1 MNTTVVDYYG
11 DVPILNVMNVAG
23 YSVNING
30 KQRVFLFAR
39 DIAIG
44 GGLVYTQ
51 TKTSIRNF
59 PPKVEENGSDFS
71 AKVEENTSYTYI
83 KWDRVNEYAMDAMP
97 DLIKHDNELQYLC
110 QFPIHEYSYIPQEL
124 AYMIL
129 MRCTSKKAREFKVA
143 LAVDIIPTITN
154 KAIEIMMQNQENYIN
169 YLNQVI
175 TRKDSKISSLNN
187 IIKDHEQEITALKD
201 GINLADI
208 ENLAVEYN
216 VSPYKVQ
223 SILNDLGIYLIY

>member
-1 MNTTVVDYYG
+1 MEATVLNYYG
-11 DVPILNVMNVAG
+11 DVPILNVMNVTG

-44 GGLVYTQ
+44 GGLTRMAKSGHPKSWMSKDTIPEVEV
-51 TKTSIRNF
+51 IRW
-59 PPKVEENGSDFS
+59 
-71 AKVEENTSYTYI
+71 AT
-83 KWDRVNEYAMDAMP
+83 VNEYAMDAMP

-154 KAIEIMMQNQENYIN
+154 KAIEIMMQNQENHIN
-169 YLNQVI
+169 YLTQVI
-175 TRKDSKISSLNN
+175 SRKDSKISSLNN

-208 ENLAVEYN
+208 ENLAIEYN

-223 SILNDLGIYLIY
+223 NILNDLGIYLIY